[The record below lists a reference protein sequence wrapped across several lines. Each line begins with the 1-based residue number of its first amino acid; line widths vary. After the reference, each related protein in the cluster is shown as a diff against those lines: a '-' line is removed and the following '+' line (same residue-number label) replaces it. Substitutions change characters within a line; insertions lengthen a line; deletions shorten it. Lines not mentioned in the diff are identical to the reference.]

1 MAKAKQRAA
10 KRSPKAARPVAKK
23 AKAKPVKK
31 PVAKAARKA
40 PAKVARKVAKAAPKK
55 AGKAA
60 PKKAKP
66 VKQAKTVKTAARK
79 VAKTSHAAKP
89 AKRVA
94 SGKAAPAHGHAG
106 KHETRTHS
114 AAAAHPHHASAHAPV
129 RKPVHVRPA
138 GGVAARLKVT
148 GGGDEQTIT
157 REDGRYALPSSVN
170 IDLPKG
176 YHPNG
181 KEEYMSPRQLAYFRQ
196 KLKDWRD
203 QLVEESRQTME
214 NLREEVRDVGDDAER
229 ATRETENS
237 LELRTRDRYRKL
249 ISKIEKALRKIEEGR
264 YGYCEETDEE
274 IGLERLEARPIAT
287 LSLDAQERREH
298 LQKQMGD

>member
-1 MAKAKQRAA
+1 MAKAKQHAA
-10 KRSPKAARPVAKK
+10 KRSPKAAKPAAKK
-23 AKAKPVKK
+23 VKAKPVKK

-55 AGKAA
+55 AK
-60 PKKAKP
+60 PAKP
-66 VKQAKTVKTAARK
+66 AKPAAKK
-79 VAKTSHAAKP
+79 VAKTSHASRPAKP
-89 AKRVA
+89 AAPK
-94 SGKAAPAHGHAG
+94 KAAHAHEQAA
-106 KHETRTHS
+106 KRETRTHS
-114 AAAAHPHHASAHAPV
+114 APAQQAHHAPAHAPV
-129 RKPVHVRPA
+129 RKPAHVKPA
-138 GGVAARLKVT
+138 GGVAARLNVAT
-148 GGGDEQTIT
+148 GADEQTIT
-157 REDGRYALPSSVN
+157 REDGRYALPSTVN

-176 YHPNG
+176 YRPSE
-181 KEEYMSPRQLAYFRQ
+181 KEEYMSPKQLAYFRQ